1 MTITLRIHPRR
12 LRTGLLVIAVTL
24 AVTSFALALVA
35 RATPLAR
42 TKPLERLGLR
52 LLRNFDAAGERSI
65 PTAWGIGLLLGIAGL
80 AALTARLHLRRRLDH
95 VGAWSLFSAL
105 FLLFAV
111 DDYLSVHE
119 QVAVPLRQMI
129 GSTAPGL
136 FHYAWVIPAL
146 LVGVV
151 AILSFRGFAG
161 LLPASTKRQFIAA
174 GVLLLGSAIGLE
186 MVLGMFSPAKQAG
199 AGVTDKDVLFLL
211 VANVRQGLKLVSES
225 LLLVVVL
232 EYLFTLTGRVDI
244 ALTHVGP
251 AADPG
256 PYKDPLA
263 EEGEHGG
270 TGDNTG
276 DDERDNTGDDASRTV
291 TPPALPQD
299 TIRRR

>member
-1 MTITLRIHPRR
+1 MTISLRIDPRR
-12 LRTGLLVIAVTL
+12 LRKGLLVIAVVL

-42 TKPLERLGLR
+42 TMPLERLGLR
-52 LLRNFDAAGERSI
+52 VLRNFDATGERSV
-65 PTAWGIGLLLGIAGL
+65 PTAWSVGLLLGIAGL

-105 FLLFAV
+105 FLLFAA

-119 QVAVPLRQMI
+119 QVAVPLRRMI

-151 AILSFRGFAG
+151 AIVSFRRFAA
-161 LLPASTKRQFIAA
+161 LLPVSIKRQFIVA

-186 MVLGMFSPAKQAG
+186 MVLGMFNPTKQAG
-199 AGVTDKDVLFLL
+199 AGVTDRDVLFLL

-232 EYLFTLTGRVDI
+232 EYLFTLTDRVAI
-244 ALTHVGP
+244 ALTRLGP
-251 AADPG
+251 SADPDQRKG
-256 PYKDPLA
+256 PLA
-263 EEGEHGG
+263 G
-270 TGDNTG
+270 
-276 DDERDNTGDDASRTV
+276 ERDDSDSDSDDASRTV
-291 TPPALPQD
+291 TPPALQPRTND
-299 TIRRR
+299 RC